1 MNSNQDAERL
11 QEIERAGRAAL
22 IWPLVLFSLPLYGE
36 LVRAVLH
43 GELDLWSV
51 LVHMGVVAAFG
62 AMLYFLL
69 YRPAPPRTVG
79 RLGWLTSAFTLAVI
93 RAVGLHR
100 VRLTLFLFFHLWF
113 LFALSVTALWLS
125 ATHR

>member
-43 GELDLWSV
+43 GEQDLWSV
-51 LVHMGVVAAFG
+51 LVHTGVVAAFG
-62 AMLYFLL
+62 AVLYFLL
-69 YRPAPPRTVG
+69 YRPARWDAWAG
-79 RLGWLTSAFTLAVI
+79 
-93 RAVGLHR
+93 
-100 VRLTLFLFFHLWF
+100 
-113 LFALSVTALWLS
+113 
-125 ATHR
+125 